1 MHGRSGRMHHI
12 RRFKEE
18 DIYDVYRIAS
28 ENLKEK
34 YTMELIMDIYHLWED
49 GFYVACSPDIV
60 GFICGNKNK
69 KTARILM
76 LAVDKNYR
84 RMGIGTSL
92 LNRFIAECRKDGLM
106 SIRLEV
112 RTDNREA
119 IEFYQK
125 FNFQIIS
132 FIPNY
137 YTNGDSAYVMWR
149 II

>member
-1 MHGRSGRMHHI
+1 MYYI

-28 ENLKEK
+28 ENLKER
-34 YTMELIMDIYHLWED
+34 YTIDLIMDIYHQWKD
-49 GFYVACSPDIV
+49 GFFVAVSSDIV
-60 GFICGNKNK
+60 GFICGNKNE

-76 LAVDKNYR
+76 LAVDRNHR
-84 RMGIGTSL
+84 RKGIGSAL
-92 LNRFIAECRKDGLM
+92 LNRFLMECRNENLM
-106 SIRLEV
+106 SVSLEV

-125 FNFQIIS
+125 SKFQIIS
-132 FIPNY
+132 FVPHY

-149 II
+149 MI

>member
-1 MHGRSGRMHHI
+1 MYYI

-34 YTMELIMDIYHLWED
+34 YTMELIMDIYHLWSN
-49 GFYVACSPDIV
+49 GFFVAYSSQIA
-60 GFICGNKNK
+60 GFICGNKDK

-76 LAVDKNYR
+76 LAVDKNHR

-92 LNRFIAECRKDGLM
+92 LNRFIVECRKEGLM

-112 RTDNREA
+112 RTDNTEA

-125 FNFQIIS
+125 RNFQIIS
-132 FIPNY
+132 IIPNY
-137 YTNGDSAYVMWR
+137 YTNGDSAYIMWR
-149 II
+149 TI